1 MKKKLLYI
9 LIILL
14 LGVGSFYISYKV
26 SVNHYKNNT
35 GEVVIKK
42 NMEKLENMYFDSF
55 NTEFLNELDKMS
67 EEDERGIEIMSR
79 EYLMNR
85 SNSNL
90 RNISCSDFEDCTNIK
105 DSLNVAADAIMRRA
119 KKEFKSVYSEPRNVG
134 DGFFVDLEI
143 KGMNMD
149 MLLYDIDAISTMTI
163 QNKFTEKEIGE
174 MSYSKYDYEYAKIKA
189 DVVKYL
195 ADNKLDDYI
204 TNNVKGSIY
213 WENIDGKYYLEGI
226 TTYYVF
232 VSGSKDTNFVPLF
245 TNESDDEVNQI
256 YADYEKRNMERAE
269 KIYKEMNKK
278 AS

>member
-14 LGVGSFYISYKV
+14 LGVGTFYISYKV

-105 DSLNVAADAIMRRA
+105 DNLNIAANTIMRRA

-149 MLLYDIDAISTMTI
+149 MLLYDIDAISTMII
-163 QNKFTEKEIGE
+163 QNKFTEKEIE
-174 MSYSKYDYEYAKIKA
+174 KMNYSKYDYEYAKIKA

-195 ADNKLDDYI
+195 ADNKLDDYM
-204 TNNVKGSIY
+204 TNDVKGSIY

-278 AS
+278 TS

>member
-14 LGVGSFYISYKV
+14 LGVGTFYISYKA
-26 SVNHYKNNT
+26 SVNYYKSNT

-42 NMEKLENMYFDSF
+42 NMKKLESMYFDSF
-55 NTEFLNELDKMS
+55 NIEFLNELDKMS

-90 RNISCSDFEDCTNIK
+90 RNISCSDFEDCANIK
-105 DSLNVAADAIMRRA
+105 DNLNIAADTIMRRA

-134 DGFFVDLEI
+134 DGFFVDLKI

-149 MLLYDIDAISTMTI
+149 MLLYDIDAISTMII
-163 QNKFTEKEIGE
+163 QNKFTEIEIE
-174 MSYSKYDYEYAKIKA
+174 KMSYSKYDYEYAKIKA

-269 KIYKEMNKK
+269 KIYKEISKK